1 MTALFFA
8 FSLISVP
15 AYVAMSTGKDDIE
28 DVDIEAMDGTD
39 FDDGPY
45 FKPFTPQAKLQYSAP
60 AQKAP
65 ISGFFERVRLKRLM

>member
-15 AYVAMSTGKDDIE
+15 AYVAMSTGKDDLD
-28 DVDIEAMDGTD
+28 DVDIEAMDAAD
-39 FDDGPY
+39 YDDGPY
-45 FKPFTPQAKLQYSAP
+45 FRPSVHGAKLSASAP